1 MTTPVRTALYLRVS
15 TGRQADNDLSIPD
28 QRRQAKG
35 YCASRGWQ
43 IVADYVE
50 PGVSATDDRRP
61 EFQRMID
68 AASTKPPAFDVILVH
83 SFSRF
88 FRDQFQLEF
97 YVRRFAKNGVRL
109 VSITQELG
117 DDPMSNMIRQI
128 MALFDE
134 YQSKENA
141 KHTLRAMKENA
152 RQGFSPIGYRIV
164 EAAEQ
169 HGHRTKKALEID
181 PIQAET
187 VRLIFRLAREG
198 DGSSGPMGVKS
209 ITKHLNAAGI
219 RTRDGGRWGLGSV
232 HKVLTR
238 TTYIGRHRFNTKFW
252 KTRERKPDTEVV
264 EMTVPAIIDAAEFEG
279 VQALLK
285 SRSPALTAPRVV
297 SGPTLLTGICFCAGC
312 GKAMTLRTGKG
323 GRYRYYACSTKA
335 RQGETGCQGRT
346 VPMEKLDTLVADHI
360 ERRLLQPARLEEILS
375 SVLDR
380 REERAERRTAH
391 IAALRKRAAETEA
404 KLKRLYDAI
413 ENGVADLADP
423 MLKDRIAELKATRD
437 QARADAERAEG
448 ALDRLGPAITP
459 QALKTF
465 ARTARKRMRTES
477 GGYRRDHLRALAQR
491 VEVDAKE
498 LRIMGSKS
506 VLLRTLVAVSSAKMG
521 NIPSPWRYDCATG
534 STIPCADARYGAR
547 SCYAQG
553 VLRWIAEVRVDPC
566 PIGCRRPKS
575 VLSMTG
581 WWKAVATGDGA
592 MGDARTDRDKS

>member
-1 MTTPVRTALYLRVS
+1 MTAPVRAALYLRVS

-28 QRRQAKG
+28 QRRQARAH
-35 YCASRGWQ
+35 CASRGWE

-68 AASTKPPAFDVILVH
+68 ATTTKPPAFDIIVVH

-97 YVRRFAKNGVRL
+97 YVRRLAKNGVRL

-134 YQSKENA
+134 YQSKENG

-152 RQGFSPIGYRIV
+152 RQGFWNGSLPPIGYRII

-169 HGHRTKKALEID
+169 HGHRTKKTLEID

-219 RTRDGGRWGLGSV
+219 RTRDGGRWGLGAV
-232 HKVLTR
+232 HKVITR
-238 TTYIGRHRFNTKFW
+238 TTYIGRHRFNTKVW
-252 KTRERKPDTEVV
+252 KTRERKPDAEVV
-264 EMTVPAIIDAAEFEG
+264 EMAVPPIIDAGEFEV
-279 VQALLK
+279 VQTLLK
-285 SRSPALTAPRVV
+285 TRSPALTAPRIV
-297 SGPTLLTGICFCAGC
+297 SGPTLLTGICFCSFC

-323 GRYRYYACSTKA
+323 GRYRYYTCSTKA
-335 RQGETGCQGRT
+335 RQGDTGCPGRT
-346 VPMEKLDTLVADHI
+346 VPMDKLDHVVADHL
-360 ERRLLQPARLEEILS
+360 EHRLLQPKRLAQILS

-391 IAALRKRAAETEA
+391 IAELRKRASEADA

-413 ENGVADLADP
+413 ENGIADLADP
-423 MLKDRIAELKATRD
+423 MLKDRIAELRAIRD
-437 QARADAERAEG
+437 QARVDAERAED
-448 ALDRLGPAITP
+448 AIERLGPSITP
-459 QALKTF
+459 RALTTF
-465 ARTARKRMRTES
+465 AKQARKRMRTEN
-477 GGYRRDHLRALAQR
+477 GGYRRDHLRALPQR

-498 LRIMGSKS
+498 IRIMGSKS
-506 VLLRTLVAVSSAKMG
+506 VLLRTLVAASSAKTAG
-521 NIPSPWRYDCATG
+521 FGVTSFVPKWR
-534 STIPCADARYGAR
+534 AR
-547 SCYAQG
+547 
-553 VLRWIAEVRVDPC
+553 
-566 PIGCRRPKS
+566 
-575 VLSMTG
+575 
-581 WWKAVATGDGA
+581 
-592 MGDARTDRDKS
+592 RDSNS